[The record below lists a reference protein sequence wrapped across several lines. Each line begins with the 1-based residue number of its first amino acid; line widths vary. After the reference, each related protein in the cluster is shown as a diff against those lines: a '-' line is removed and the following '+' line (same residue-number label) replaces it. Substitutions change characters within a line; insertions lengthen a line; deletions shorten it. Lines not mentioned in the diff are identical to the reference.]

1 MYLTQGL
8 RRAGQIRP
16 REKSTVFRD
25 RRRVWSE
32 TVERVARI
40 AGGLQ
45 AAGVQ
50 PGDRI
55 AVLALNSDRYY
66 ELMYAIPWL
75 GAAMVPVNT
84 RLATPE
90 VQYILD
96 DSGARVLFID
106 GAMKAHAVA
115 LAGTLSTVK
124 TVFYLGDDAP
134 PEGMRRYEELVA
146 ASAAPDAG
154 AGGETLAGLFYTG
167 GTTGKSKGV
176 MLSHNNLVWNAM
188 NAVAGLLFDNDTTYI
203 HSGPMFHLADGAST
217 FGVTACGGYHA
228 FVPRFDAGDCLE
240 TIQRQKVTHGQY
252 VPTMIN
258 MLANHP
264 KVADYDL
271 SSLKYI
277 LYGASPMPEGVLR
290 KALQVFPGCQ
300 FIHAYGMT
308 EAAPILTLLPP
319 RYTTLDGPYAGRI
332 KSCGLAAH
340 TAELKIVDE
349 NRQEVPRGTTGEVA
363 AKGPMIMLGYW
374 NKPQE
379 TAAVLKDGW
388 YYSGDAAT
396 MDDEGF
402 VFIVDRL
409 KDMIISGGENV
420 YSAEVENAISLMPG
434 VAEVAVIGIP
444 DAKWGETIHAVIV
457 PRAGA
462 DLTAEAVIEH
472 CRTQIAGYK
481 CPRSVEFRDTPL
493 PLSGA
498 GKVLKRELR
507 EPFWKGYEKRVN

>member
-8 RRAGQIRP
+8 RRALQIRP
-16 REKSTVFRD
+16 KAKSTVFRN
-25 RRRVWSE
+25 RRRTWRE
-32 TVERVARI
+32 TAERVARI
-40 AGGLQ
+40 AGGLKT
-45 AAGVQ
+45 AGIGT
-50 PGDRI
+50 GDRVAI
-55 AVLALNSDRYY
+55 MALNSDRYY

-75 GAAMVPVNT
+75 GAAIVPINT

-90 VQYILD
+90 VQYILED
-96 DSGARVLFID
+96 AGVRALFVD
-106 GAMKAHAVA
+106 GAMKAHASA
-115 LAGTLSTVK
+115 LAGKLPQLRTVW
-124 TVFYLGDDAP
+124 YLDDDAP
-134 PEGMRRYEELVA
+134 PAGVA
-146 ASAAPDAG
+146 RFEDLAAAPAIEDAG

-176 MLSHNNLVWNAM
+176 MLSHDNLVWNAM
-188 NAVAGLLFDNDTTYI
+188 NAIAGLYFDSDMTYI

-217 FGVTACGGYHA
+217 FGVTMCGGFHA
-228 FVPRFDAGDCLE
+228 FVPRFDPVDCLE
-240 TIQRQKVTHGQY
+240 TIQAEKVTHGQY

-258 MLANHP
+258 MLGNHP
-264 KVADYDL
+264 RVRDYDL
-271 SSLKYI
+271 SSLRYI

-290 KALQVFPGCQ
+290 KALEVLPGCQ

-319 RYTTLDGPYAGRI
+319 RYTTLEGPHAGRI

-340 TAELKIVDE
+340 TAELRIVDE
-349 NRQEVPRGTTGEVA
+349 NRKEVPHGTTGEVA
-363 AKGPMIMLGYW
+363 ARGPMIMVGYW
-374 NKPQE
+374 NKPKE
-379 TAAVLKDGW
+379 TEAVLQDGW
-388 YYSGDAAT
+388 YYSGDAAY

-420 YSAEVENAISLMPG
+420 YSAEVENAISLLPG

-444 DAKWGETIHAVIV
+444 DAKWGETIHAIIV

-462 DLTAEAVIEH
+462 NLTVEAVMDH

-498 GKVLKRELR
+498 GKILKRELR